1 MVAPQQRHPAETQGS
16 SLPESSFTGLVM
28 TLQPASSLLLRLS
41 ILLSVSLLF
50 AFTQG
55 CATNLKAIQDFA
67 NLSAES
73 AEYTALVDEYLE
85 FPNRQKRYQPPS
97 RHASLDTMAQERAT
111 QKTGLLLR
119 QRIIETYMDSLGRL
133 AADELVDNTEALGTL
148 SAALHNQAGTN
159 PQETEAYEKMAG
171 ILTKVAIDRWRQRQL
186 QDLIEQANPPIQ
198 QILGALQ
205 RIVSDGFGGDL
216 QTEEAAIQNYYMTL
230 IMESNDP
237 AGKAAL
243 SEWKE
248 LRTSQ
253 AQERAQA
260 VQTYRTVLNKISE
273 GHQQLFDG
281 RHQLDSK
288 QVLEQVKHAA
298 KDLQSLLDAIKK
310 L

>member
-1 MVAPQQRHPAETQGS
+1 MLLSAV
-16 SLPESSFTGLVM
+16 
-28 TLQPASSLLLRLS
+28 LLL
-41 ILLSVSLLF
+41 

-73 AEYTALVDEYLE
+73 AEYTALVDEYVE

-97 RHASLDTMAQERAT
+97 RHASLEAMAQERAT
-111 QKTGLLLR
+111 QKSALLLR
-119 QRIIETYMDSLGRL
+119 QHIIETYMNSLGRL
-133 AADELVDNTEALGTL
+133 AADDIVDNTEELGTL
-148 SAALHNQAGTN
+148 SAALQNQAGTN

-186 QDLIEQANPPIQ
+186 QDLIEQANPPLQ

-205 RIVSDGFGGDL
+205 HIVSDGFGGDL
-216 QTEEAAIQNYYMTL
+216 QTEEAAIQNYYTTL

-243 SEWKE
+243 AEWKE

-260 VQTYRTVLNKISE
+260 VQTYRTVLDKISE

-288 QVLEQVKHAA
+288 QVLEQVKHAV

>member
-1 MVAPQQRHPAETQGS
+1 MIHHPS
-16 SLPESSFTGLVM
+16 
-28 TLQPASSLLLRLS
+28 SSLLLRIK
-41 ILLSVSLLF
+41 ILLSAIALL

-73 AEYTALVDEYLE
+73 AEYTALVDEYVE

-97 RHASLDTMAQERAT
+97 RHARLEAMAQDRAT
-111 QKTGLLLR
+111 QQSALLLR
-119 QRIIETYMDSLGRL
+119 QRIVETYMNSLGRL
-133 AADELVDNTEALGTL
+133 AADEIVDNTEELGTL
-148 SAALHNQAGTN
+148 SAALQNQAGTN
-159 PQETEAYEKMAG
+159 PQETEAYEQMAG
-171 ILTKVAIDRWRQRQL
+171 ILTRVAIDRWRQRQL

-198 QILGALQ
+198 RILGSLQ
-205 RIVSDGFGGDL
+205 HIVSDGFGGDL
-216 QTEEAAIQNYYMTL
+216 QTEEAALQNYYTTL

-243 SEWKE
+243 AEWKE

-253 AQERAQA
+253 VQERAQA
-260 VQTYRTVLNKISE
+260 VQTYRTVLDKISE

-288 QVLEQVKHAA
+288 QVLEQVKHAV

>member
-1 MVAPQQRHPAETQGS
+1 MMPH
-16 SLPESSFTGLVM
+16 
-28 TLQPASSLLLRLS
+28 QPLSSLLHPIRILFS
-41 ILLSVSLLF
+41 AILLL

-55 CATNLKAIQDFA
+55 CATNLKAVQDFA

-73 AEYTALVDEYLE
+73 AEYTALVDEYVE

-97 RHASLDTMAQERAT
+97 RHASLEAMAQERAT
-111 QKTGLLLR
+111 QKSALLLR
-119 QRIIETYMDSLGRL
+119 QHIIETYMNSLGRL
-133 AADELVDNTEALGTL
+133 AADDIVDNTEELGTL
-148 SAALHNQAGTN
+148 SAALQNQAGTN

-186 QDLIEQANPPIQ
+186 QDLIEQANPPLQ

-205 RIVSDGFGGDL
+205 HIVSDGFGGDL
-216 QTEEAAIQNYYMTL
+216 QTEEAAIQNYYTTL

-260 VQTYRTVLNKISE
+260 VQTYRTLLDKIAE

-288 QVLEQVKHAA
+288 QVLEQVKHAV

>member
-1 MVAPQQRHPAETQGS
+1 MTHHPS
-16 SLPESSFTGLVM
+16 Y
-28 TLQPASSLLLRLS
+28 SLLLRTR
-41 ILLSVSLLF
+41 ILLSAIALL

-73 AEYTALVDEYLE
+73 AEYTALVDEYVE

-97 RHASLDTMAQERAT
+97 RHARLEAMAQDRAT
-111 QKTGLLLR
+111 QQSALLLR
-119 QRIIETYMDSLGRL
+119 QRIMETYMNSLGRL
-133 AADELVDNTEALGTL
+133 AADEIVDNTEELGTL
-148 SAALHNQAGTN
+148 SAALQNQAGTN
-159 PQETEAYEKMAG
+159 PQETEAYEQMAG
-171 ILTKVAIDRWRQRQL
+171 ILTRVAIDRWRQRQL

-198 QILGALQ
+198 RILGSLQ
-205 RIVSDGFGGDL
+205 HIVSDGFGGDL
-216 QTEEAAIQNYYMTL
+216 QTEEAALQNYYTTL

-243 SEWKE
+243 AEWKE

-253 AQERAQA
+253 VQERAQA
-260 VQTYRTVLNKISE
+260 VQTYRTVLDKISE

-288 QVLEQVKHAA
+288 QVLEQVKHAV

>member
-1 MVAPQQRHPAETQGS
+1 MTHQPP
-16 SLPESSFTGLVM
+16 SFV
-28 TLQPASSLLLRLS
+28 LLRIR
-41 ILLSVSLLF
+41 ILLSAVLLF

-73 AEYTALVDEYLE
+73 AEYTALVDEYVE
-85 FPNRQKRYQPPS
+85 FPNRQKRYQPLS
-97 RHASLDTMAQERAT
+97 RHASLEARAQERAT
-111 QKTGLLLR
+111 QKSALLLR
-119 QRIIETYMDSLGRL
+119 QHIIEIYMNSLGRL
-133 AADELVDNTEALGTL
+133 AADDIVDNTEELGTL
-148 SAALHNQAGTN
+148 SAALQNQAGTN

-198 QILGALQ
+198 RILGSLKD
-205 RIVSDGFGGDL
+205 IVSEGFGGDL
-216 QTEEAAIQNYYMTL
+216 QTEEAAIQNYYTTL

-243 SEWKE
+243 AEWKE
-248 LRTSQ
+248 LRTSKV
-253 AQERAQA
+253 QERAQA
-260 VQTYRTVLNKISE
+260 VQTYRTVLDKISE

-288 QVLEQVKHAA
+288 QVLEQVKHAV